1 MIDLNMVNLLKIKRS
16 MMFIGFI
23 LYALYQFLS
32 LQMEIKHYVITL
44 EFILFVGKRNFK
56 LTCVS
61 YLILWKVR

>member
-1 MIDLNMVNLLKIKRS
+1 M
-16 MMFIGFI
+16 
-23 LYALYQFLS
+23 YQFLS
-32 LQMEIKHYVITL
+32 LQTEIKHYVTTL

>member
-1 MIDLNMVNLLKIKRS
+1 MIDLYMVNLLKIKRS

-23 LYALYQFLS
+23 LYVSQS